1 MKNILQMDLPSFSRY
16 LMKYSLTFL
25 ILFVFTSNVFS
36 QECDET
42 TRARMIKQGISDK
55 TIEKECGKI
64 AKSELVNDLDEKTN
78 NVSSKRKKRNRFG
91 WTFRNCGLGAM
102 IFDRSPVGAAI
113 SNVTW
118 DCGTSAS
125 STSSSSPESCAGE
138 ERLEETAVLKF
149 IRKNYVNLIQETSQG
164 FGDHT
169 IALSGLLGCKHEG
182 RKTVLERFRNNDL
195 NKYFNSYEAT
205 MKNTINFAVDFE
217 YNVDTVN
224 NCL

>member
-16 LMKYSLTFL
+16 LMKYSLTIL
-25 ILFVFTSNVFS
+25 ILFVFTTNVFS
-36 QECDET
+36 QECDESI
-42 TRARMIKQGISDK
+42 RARMIKQGISDK

-64 AKSELVNDLDEKTN
+64 AKSELANDLDEKTN

-125 STSSSSPESCAGE
+125 ST
-138 ERLEETAVLKF
+138 
-149 IRKNYVNLIQETSQG
+149 
-164 FGDHT
+164 
-169 IALSGLLGCKHEG
+169 
-182 RKTVLERFRNNDL
+182 
-195 NKYFNSYEAT
+195 
-205 MKNTINFAVDFE
+205 
-217 YNVDTVN
+217 
-224 NCL
+224 